1 MDPPSADMDRTVIN
15 LCAQFVS
22 DHEETNRLSEGDRT
36 PGGRTRRLIED
47 HAASAHEALAKI
59 ISTPARGLA
68 GWQAKARVMVCL
80 EHDEPDL
87 AASLAADLLRVA
99 EPSG

>member
-1 MDPPSADMDRTVIN
+1 MDPHRADIDRPLVN

-22 DHEETNRLSEGDRT
+22 DHEETNRLTARDGKPGDALQ
-36 PGGRTRRLIED
+36 GIET
-47 HAASAHEALAKI
+47 HAAAANEGLAKI
-59 ISTPARGLA
+59 ISTPARVLA

-87 AASLAADLLRVA
+87 AASLAADILRVA